1 MDYGEPQ
8 YIFETNIYCF
18 GGKLLESG
26 SQDRQYLGQIL
37 QYSLDKLQKLSSPAK
52 ELEMKKSHD
61 KLLGELIEGSESN
74 YRDSNS
80 FVLCVIKG
88 LRFTMEEL
96 EVLNSLLYESVFK

>member
-1 MDYGEPQ
+1 VDYGEPR

-18 GGKLLESG
+18 VGKLLESG

-37 QYSLDKLQKLSSPAK
+37 QYSLDKLRKLSSPAK
-52 ELEMKKSHD
+52 ELEMKSHD

-80 FVLCVIKG
+80 FVFCVIKG